1 MHKVLTFLTNFLE
14 KNIWISGTILIKSQ
28 NYNLYHFQRTLPTAI
43 SGLLSPHYCWL
54 KSAWQPLCQQI
65 KFFRHFFPV
74 DSFKVSIKII
84 GKSCSRLIICTALS
98 DMVPFVQ
105 LKNVKSKH
113 GGLLLLLKFQTSVC
127 NCTKSNSSLWVLFT
141 FIKLYKWYQIT
152 QSISFEEIYSANLE
166 WRISFKCSFPLKYT
180 SRLSGMFFTIRFHL
194 YKWEIPSILDFFF
207 PYNCSILGKQAKKNV
222 GTCLKIVHKFIPIQ
236 SWNKYFAWRNSK

>member
-28 NYNLYHFQRTLPTAI
+28 NYNLYHFHRTLPTAI

-54 KSAWQPLCQQI
+54 KSAWQHLCQQI

-113 GGLLLLLKFQTSVC
+113 GGLLLLLKFRLQSATVLKVTLLYGCFSHLL
-127 NCTKSNSSLWVLFT
+127 NCTNGT
-141 FIKLYKWYQIT
+141 KLRK
-152 QSISFEEIYSANLE
+152 A
-166 WRISFKCSFPLKYT
+166 
-180 SRLSGMFFTIRFHL
+180 FHL
-194 YKWEIPSILDFFF
+194 K
-207 PYNCSILGKQAKKNV
+207 
-222 GTCLKIVHKFIPIQ
+222 KFIPLI
-236 SWNKYFAWRNSK
+236 WNGEFRLNVLSP